1 MVAGLRERKKVAI
14 RRALSS
20 AAIRL
25 AVERGLEN
33 VTIEDITAEA
43 DVSVR
48 TFGNYFSSKYEA
60 ICALGTDR
68 ARRIGAELLS
78 RPPRE
83 PLWDALVNAV
93 LAHYEGAD
101 AAPDREW
108 LAGLKLVLTAPAI
121 RGEYLKVNSE
131 MQRALA
137 EAIATRTGTDMA
149 HDLYPEVLAGAV
161 IAATQVAVRRWAAA
175 DPPVPL
181 RPLLR
186 QALDQL
192 ATVRY
197 LTEEEFKAL
206 VRPAIFGPNGPLCE
220 PPGSR
225 S

>member
-1 MVAGLRERKKVAI
+1 MVSGLRERKKLAV

-20 AAIRL
+20 AAVRL

-33 VTIEDITAEA
+33 VTIEDITAES

-68 ARRIGAELLS
+68 ARRIGAELLA
-78 RPPRE
+78 RPARE
-83 PLWDALVNAV
+83 PLWEALVNAV
-93 LAHYEGAD
+93 LAHYDGAD
-101 AAPDREW
+101 RAPDGEW

-131 MQRALA
+131 MQEVLA
-137 EAIATRTGTDMA
+137 AAIATRARIDPSQDM
-149 HDLYPEVLAGAV
+149 YPQILAGAV
-161 IAATQVAVRRWAAA
+161 TAAAQVAVRRWFAA

-192 ATVRY
+192 ATACSGV
-197 LTEEEFKAL
+197 
-206 VRPAIFGPNGPLCE
+206 PAGT
-220 PPGSR
+220 
-225 S
+225 

>member
-1 MVAGLRERKKVAI
+1 MVSGLRERKKLAV

-20 AAIRL
+20 AAVRL

-48 TFGNYFSSKYEA
+48 TFGNYFSGKYEA

-68 ARRIGAELLS
+68 ARRIGAELLA
-78 RPPRE
+78 RPPSE
-83 PLWDALVNAV
+83 PLWEALVNSM

-101 AAPDREW
+101 RAPDGEW

-121 RGEYLKVNSE
+121 RGEYLKVNAE
-131 MQRALA
+131 MQEVLA
-137 EAIATRTGTDMA
+137 AAIATRARIDPSRDM
-149 HDLYPEVLAGAV
+149 YPQILAGAV
-161 IAATQVAVRRWAAA
+161 TAASQVAVRRWFAA

-192 ATVRY
+192 ATACSEV
-197 LTEEEFKAL
+197 
-206 VRPAIFGPNGPLCE
+206 PAGN
-220 PPGSR
+220 
-225 S
+225 

>member
-1 MVAGLRERKKVAI
+1 MVSGLRERKKLAV

-20 AAIRL
+20 AAVRL

-48 TFGNYFSSKYEA
+48 TFGNYFSGKYEA

-68 ARRIGAELLS
+68 ARRIGAELLA
-78 RPPRE
+78 RPTSE
-83 PLWDALVNAV
+83 PLWEALVNSM

-101 AAPDREW
+101 RAPDGEW

-121 RGEYLKVNSE
+121 RGEYLKVNAE
-131 MQRALA
+131 MQEVLA
-137 EAIATRTGTDMA
+137 AAIATRARIDPSRDM
-149 HDLYPEVLAGAV
+149 YPQILAGAV
-161 IAATQVAVRRWAAA
+161 TAAAQVAVRRWFAA

-186 QALDQL
+186 LALDQL
-192 ATVRY
+192 ATACSGMPSDTDR
-197 LTEEEFKAL
+197 
-206 VRPAIFGPNGPLCE
+206 
-220 PPGSR
+220 
-225 S
+225 

>member
-1 MVAGLRERKKVAI
+1 MVSGLRERKKLAV

-20 AAIRL
+20 AAVRL

-48 TFGNYFSSKYEA
+48 TFGNYFSGKYEA

-68 ARRIGAELLS
+68 ARRIGAELLA
-78 RPPRE
+78 RPASE
-83 PLWDALVNAV
+83 PLWEALVNSM

-101 AAPDREW
+101 RAPDGEW

-121 RGEYLKVNSE
+121 RGEYLKVNAE
-131 MQRALA
+131 MQEVLA
-137 EAIATRTGTDMA
+137 AAIATRARIDPSRDM
-149 HDLYPEVLAGAV
+149 YPQILAGAV
-161 IAATQVAVRRWAAA
+161 IAAAQVAVRRWFAA

-186 QALDQL
+186 LALDQL
-192 ATVRY
+192 ATACSGMPSDTDR
-197 LTEEEFKAL
+197 
-206 VRPAIFGPNGPLCE
+206 
-220 PPGSR
+220 
-225 S
+225 